1 MRNADEP
8 SHVPIDAPAPPPPN
22 DNTGVTPPA
31 AGGWVG
37 VRKPTP
43 EELKQYAQSNG
54 WSEDFVRYDDAT
66 LSQWI
71 ADRWDVGRNKFRS
84 YHAPQDAGDW
94 AYVEKPSESVVD
106 PSTGTE
112 WGPWG
117 NQDAVNVTEQ
127 KARAAAAPAPTPTP
141 ATPTT
146 PAATTPTPTTP
157 NNDLQQQLIDMFT
170 KGGGYFAEHPGA
182 LSLAGG
188 GIVWKDPTE
197 TGGTSGPQ
205 TGGPDPVPTN
215 LYPQTGGPDPSTP
228 QTGGPDPVPTNLYGA
243 PSAAFASSATTPTTP
258 GVNPSLA
265 KATLNAFAP
274 MGAGG
279 VAAGVQPAGS
289 SGVST
294 GVQPATIPRISQPA
308 APPAVPQLQDQLSR
322 MFANPAQWW
331 KAQNPRMTR

>member
-1 MRNADEP
+1 MRSTDEP
-8 SHVPIDAPAPPPPN
+8 SYVPMDALAPPPSN
-22 DNTGVTPPA
+22 DNTGVMPPA
-31 AGGWVG
+31 ATTWVG

-43 EELKQYAQSNG
+43 AELRAYAASNG
-54 WSEDFVRYDDAT
+54 WSEDFARNDDAT

-127 KARAAAAPAPTPTP
+127 KARAAAAPAPATSAIP
-141 ATPTT
+141 AASSAPTT
-146 PAATTPTPTTP
+146 PTNP
-157 NNDLQQQLIDMFT
+157 LQQQLIDMFT

-197 TGGTSGPQ
+197 TGGQPG
-205 TGGPDPVPTN
+205 VPSPMAPTAMA
-215 LYPQTGGPDPSTP
+215 TP
-228 QTGGPDPVPTNLYGA
+228 TAPAPTPAAA
-243 PSAAFASSATTPTTP
+243 PAATTPTTP

-265 KATLNAFAP
+265 KATLNAFTSA
-274 MGAGG
+274 GDAGVSGG
-279 VAAGVQPAGS
+279 VVSAPKNPTWPA
-289 SGVST
+289 
-294 GVQPATIPRISQPA
+294 IQPA
-308 APPAVPQLQDQLSR
+308 ATPAAPAAPTLQEQLSR
-322 MFANPAQWW
+322 MYANPNQWW
-331 KAQNPRMTR
+331 RAQNPRMTR

>member
-1 MRNADEP
+1 MSVYGGEP
-8 SHVPIDAPAPPPPN
+8 VPWAPPA
-22 DNTGVTPPA
+22 TTTPA
-31 AGGWVG
+31 ATGWVG

-43 EELKQYAQSNG
+43 SELRAYAASNE
-54 WSEDFVRYDDAT
+54 WSEDFARNDDAT
-66 LSQWI
+66 LNQWI

-84 YHAPQDAGDW
+84 YHAPEGAGDW
-94 AYVEKPSESVVD
+94 AYVEKPSESVID

-127 KARAAAAPAPTPTP
+127 KARQSAQTPQTP
-141 ATPTT
+141 AT

-157 NNDLQQQLIDMFT
+157 NNDLQQRLIDMFT
-170 KGGGYFAEHPGA
+170 QGGGYFAEHPGA

-197 TGGTSGPQ
+197 TGGSQTGSPQ
-205 TGGPDPVPTN
+205 TGGPAIPWRPI
-215 LYPQTGGPDPSTP
+215 STRRLAV
-228 QTGGPDPVPTNLYGA
+228 PDPVPPNLYGA
-243 PSAAFASSATTPTTP
+243 SAFASPTATTPGVAATTPTTP

-279 VAAGVQPAGS
+279 VAAGVQPVGS
-289 SGVST
+289 SEVST
-294 GVQPATIPRISQPA
+294 GVQSATIPRIPQPTTPSA
-308 APPAVPQLQDQLSR
+308 IPQLQDQLTR

>member
-1 MRNADEP
+1 MSVYGGEP
-8 SHVPIDAPAPPPPN
+8 AERV
-22 DNTGVTPPA
+22 PPA
-31 AGGWVG
+31 TTTPAATGWVG

-43 EELKQYAQSNG
+43 AELRAYAASNG
-54 WSEDFVRYDDAT
+54 WSEDFARNDDAT
-66 LSQWI
+66 LNQWI

-127 KARAAAAPAPTPTP
+127 KARAAAAPAPATSAIP
-141 ATPTT
+141 AASSAPTT
-146 PAATTPTPTTP
+146 PTNP
-157 NNDLQQQLIDMFT
+157 LQQQLIDMFT

-215 LYPQTGGPDPSTP
+215 LYPQTGGPDPSIP
-228 QTGGPDPVPTNLYGA
+228 QTGGPDPVPTNLYGT
-243 PSAAFASSATTPTTP
+243 PGTAFTSPSATTPTTP

-274 MGAGG
+274 MGAGVWRQAFSQQG
-279 VAAGVQPAGS
+279 RVESLRVCSRRPSRASRSPQHPPPRPRPRS
-289 SGVST
+289 SKISCRGCSRT
-294 GVQPATIPRISQPA
+294 PRSGGR
-308 APPAVPQLQDQLSR
+308 LR
-322 MFANPAQWW
+322 
-331 KAQNPRMTR
+331 TRE

>member
-1 MRNADEP
+1 MSVYGGEP
-8 SHVPIDAPAPPPPN
+8 VPWALPATAAPAA
-22 DNTGVTPPA
+22 T
-31 AGGWVG
+31 GWVG

-43 EELKQYAQSNG
+43 AELRAYAASNG
-54 WSEDFVRYDDAT
+54 WSEDFARNDDAT
-66 LSQWI
+66 LNQWI
-71 ADRWDVGRNKFRS
+71 ADRWDIGRNKFRS

-146 PAATTPTPTTP
+146 PAATTTTP